1 VNLSDLPPHL
11 RGVLVCALLLTIAIS
26 AGAFA
31 LSYVALDS
39 IASQAGLHWSAI
51 SWVFPFCI
59 DALLIVSELALVAA
73 SCVTIAETGRPASRL
88 LPFLFMVAFGATSIW
103 LNTTRVPTELRFVAA
118 IPPLASI
125 CGTVMI
131 AFLVKLLAR
140 SLGRQ
145 MTFHAPAPAAALGYP
160 QTTVVQLPDGSYGLP
175 GSRVPGYGPG
185 SYGPPAVYG
194 QTPTWASSQIPQTG
208 QPVEVLNGAAGNGEL
223 AEVTKRRQVEAHL
236 AGLGPDQLGRLAGL
250 GPKAAARELT
260 PTLNSQGLQV
270 SERYVQQILDEFHAA
285 RGGSAGNGPRK
296 PNQPKR

>member
-39 IASQAGLHWSAI
+39 IASQAGLHWSGI

-73 SCVTIAETGRPASRL
+73 SCVTIAETGRPANRL

-145 MTFHAPAPAAALGYP
+145 MTFHAPPPAAALGYP

-175 GSRVPGYGPG
+175 GSPVAGY
-185 SYGPPAVYG
+185 PP
-194 QTPTWASSQIPQTG
+194 QIPAAMPAYGHLGSPTTST
-208 QPVEVLNGAAGNGEL
+208 NGHSGGEL
-223 AEVTKRRQVEAHL
+223 NDASAQVGDATTKRALVDMYLSGLSPEQLQL
-236 AGLGPDQLGRLAGL
+236 ATG
-250 GPKAAARELT
+250 
-260 PTLNSQGLQV
+260 S
-270 SERYVQQILDEFHAA
+270 SIVQAL
-285 RGGSAGNGPRK
+285 GSAGVTVSGREANRELDAFRSAQQQAKRK
-296 PNQPKR
+296 R

>member
-1 VNLSDLPPHL
+1 MNLSDLPPHL

-39 IASQAGLHWSAI
+39 IASQAGLHWSGI

-88 LPFLFMVAFGATSIW
+88 LPFLFMVAFGATSVW
-103 LNTTRVPTELRFVAA
+103 LNTTRVPTELRFIAA

-145 MTFHAPAPAAALGYP
+145 MTFHAPPPAAALGYP

-175 GSRVPGYGPG
+175 GSPVPGYVPQM
-185 SYGPPAVYG
+185 PAAWPAYG
-194 QTPTWASSQIPQTG
+194 QMASPTWPTNGQNGQSQG
-208 QPVEVLNGAAGNGEL
+208 DDA
-223 AEVTKRRQVEAHL
+223 TKRAAVETYLSGLTTAQLNATTGSSIVAAL
-236 AGLGPDQLGRLAGL
+236 AGQGIAVDLRYATRLWDEW
-250 GPKAAARELT
+250 KAAHRQASGVR
-260 PTLNSQGLQV
+260 
-270 SERYVQQILDEFHAA
+270 
-285 RGGSAGNGPRK
+285 RK
-296 PNQPKR
+296 R

>member
-31 LSYVALDS
+31 LSYVELDS
-39 IASQAGLHWSAI
+39 IARQAGLHWSAI

-145 MTFHAPAPAAALGYP
+145 MTFHAPPPAAALGYP

-175 GSRVPGYGPG
+175 GSPVPGYAPQM
-185 SYGPPAVYG
+185 PAAWPAYG
-194 QTPTWASSQIPQTG
+194 QMPSPTWPTNG
-208 QPVEVLNGAAGNGEL
+208 QNGQGQGDDA
-223 AEVTKRRQVEAHL
+223 TKRAAVETYL
-236 AGLGPDQLGRLAGL
+236 SGLTTAQLNATTGSSIVAALESQGVPVDLRYATRIWDEW
-250 GPKAAARELT
+250 KAAHRRTSGAPAR
-260 PTLNSQGLQV
+260 
-270 SERYVQQILDEFHAA
+270 
-285 RGGSAGNGPRK
+285 RK
-296 PNQPKR
+296 R